1 VKTEQLW
8 QIVSDRR
15 QGILATIDAD
25 GTPQLSN
32 VYYLAD
38 RARELIRLSTT
49 TVRTKGRNLLRDPR
63 AALHVA
69 GPDFFNF
76 AVVEGDVSLAI
87 ATTPTDAAVEELF
100 EVHSA
105 LGAAAGRNGFGDQ
118 MVADH
123 RMVVR
128 LTVRRIYGQILDRP
142 RPDRPR

>member
-1 VKTEQLW
+1 VTTERLW

-15 QGILATIDAD
+15 QGILATINSD

-32 VYYLAD
+32 IYYLAD
-38 RARELIRLSTT
+38 RSRELIRLSTT
-49 TVRTKGRNLLRDPR
+49 TVRIKGVNLQRDAR
-63 AALHVA
+63 AALHVP

-76 AVVEGDVSLAI
+76 AVAEGDVSLAI
-87 ATTPTDAAVEELF
+87 ATTSTDAAVEELF

-105 LGAAAGRNGFGDQ
+105 LGAAGERTGFGDQ

-128 LTVRRIYGQILDRP
+128 LNVRRIYGQILERP
-142 RPDRPR
+142 QSGTS

>member
-1 VKTEQLW
+1 MRTEQLW

-15 QGILATIDAD
+15 QGILATINPD

-38 RARELIRLSTT
+38 RSRELIRLSTT
-49 TVRTKGRNLLRDPR
+49 TVRTKGRNLQRDPR
-63 AALHVA
+63 TTLHVP

-76 AVVEGDVSLAI
+76 AVAEGDVSLAI
-87 ATTPTDAAVEELF
+87 AASPTDGAVEELF

-105 LGAAAGRNGFGDQ
+105 LGAASDRTGFGDQ

-128 LTVRRIYGQILDRP
+128 LNVRRIYGQILDRP
-142 RPDRPR
+142 R